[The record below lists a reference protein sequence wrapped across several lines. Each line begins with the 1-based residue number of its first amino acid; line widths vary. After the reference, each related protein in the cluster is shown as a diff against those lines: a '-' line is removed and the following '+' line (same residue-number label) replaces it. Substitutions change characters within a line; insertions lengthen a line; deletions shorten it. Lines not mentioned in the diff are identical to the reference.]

1 MCIGS
6 VRSARRLSVL
16 LVIAVVFAIAVPR
29 AQVSAAEPGTWGW
42 PVEGPVLVGF
52 DPPDSPYGSGHR
64 GIDIATPDGTPVLA
78 PADGTVTFA
87 GPVGGRRFV
96 TVDHGGG
103 IRSTVSFVEALAVR
117 AGDVVAGGDVL
128 AASGTG
134 HASASVPHV
143 HFGVREG
150 DTYVDPLA
158 YLASP
163 SVTGF
168 IRLAPCCVAA

>member
-1 MCIGS
+1 MS
-6 VRSARRLSVL
+6 
-16 LVIAVVFAIAVPR
+16 AVVILFAVPG
-29 AQVSAAEPGTWGW
+29 APAAAAEPGTWAW
-42 PVEGPVLVGF
+42 PVEGPMLAVF

-64 GIDIATPDGTPVLA
+64 GIDIAVPEGTPVRA

-96 TVDHGGG
+96 TIDHGGG
-103 IRSTVSFVEALAVR
+103 IRSTASFVEALAVR
-117 AGDVVAGGDVL
+117 AGDVVAGGDLL
-128 AASGTG
+128 AVSGTG

-158 YLASP
+158 YLAAP
-163 SVTGF
+163 NVTGF
-168 IRLAPCCVAA
+168 IRLAPCCVGA